1 MMEAMHLSPTQ
12 PRESSLPPLGFA
24 GRIGGILVEPRRTL
38 ARLAAGELRAGD
50 IGWLVLAW
58 LVAAY
63 LPQLVHAAL
72 LGRAVGVEAG
82 FQAVLSTVSALLPDV
97 LGILVAGIV
106 MSFFLPRSARSNAL
120 DLAAYA
126 WIPYLAVQLAGSF
139 VFTLRGRAAS
149 PLVQELVTAAGLVWA
164 LVIWALALAAAKDA
178 VSPPPSGSPPAAPAH
193 PGAGS

>member
-1 MMEAMHLSPTQ
+1 MMEAMQEPVPESQRASP
-12 PRESSLPPLGFA
+12 RPLGFA

-63 LPQLVHAAL
+63 LPQLVHAVL
-72 LGRAVGVEAG
+72 LGRAAGVEAG
-82 FQAVLSTVSALLPDV
+82 FQALLSTVSALLPDV

-106 MSFFLPRSARSNAL
+106 MSLFLPRSARTSAL

-126 WIPYLAVQLAGSF
+126 WVPYLAVQLAGSF
-139 VFTLRGRAAS
+139 IFTLRGRAAS
-149 PLVQELVTAAGLVWA
+149 PLVQELVTAVGLGWA
-164 LVIWALALAAAKDA
+164 VVIWALALAAAKD
-178 VSPPPSGSPPAAPAH
+178 VSSPTASSPAG
-193 PGAGS
+193 PGASS